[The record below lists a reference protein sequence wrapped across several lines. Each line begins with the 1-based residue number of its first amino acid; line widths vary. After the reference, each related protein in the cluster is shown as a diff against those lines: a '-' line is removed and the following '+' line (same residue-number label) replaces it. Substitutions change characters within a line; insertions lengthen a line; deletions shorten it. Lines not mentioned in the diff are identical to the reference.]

1 MLRGRG
7 DLNKDM
13 VDYFQLICIIH
24 FSILRFPSGL
34 CYWMAVLA
42 QDRSEKASAGSTEQL
57 FSSPQVHLRVIIL
70 QAKKEQCT
78 VPGLAVFCLAQFWT
92 FE

>member
-1 MLRGRG
+1 
-7 DLNKDM
+7 
-13 VDYFQLICIIH
+13 
-24 FSILRFPSGL
+24 
-34 CYWMAVLA
+34 MAVLA